1 MVLKKCWILAALALI
16 LSGCAA
22 KETFETLSDSLA
34 QTAMASPRQTDVR
47 LPDNAVAPV
56 LESDSEQVY
65 LCEDYELIIETMS
78 SGDLNATVQ
87 SICGYD
93 TEDLT
98 IMQTQQGD
106 VKRYDF
112 VWASAGEKGERLGR
126 AVILDDGSYHYC
138 MSVLRDAEDTEKTQ
152 IVWRNVF
159 NSFALI

>member
-1 MVLKKCWILAALALI
+1 MKKIWMLAALALM

-22 KETFETLSDSLA
+22 KETFETVADQLV
-34 QTAMASPRQTDVR
+34 QTIMPSPRQTTVR

-65 LCEDYELIIETMS
+65 LCEYYELIIETMS